1 MKVRLMTPHIRK
13 TAALGRSGFILLEIL
28 MAMALFGILGVGLT
42 EALDKTADNA
52 LASRREMKM
61 VRTLESLLT
70 EASKALQFEEGE
82 ENLGEDKDTGVYY
95 QRVIEPLEAENMDG
109 EVLNQMWRIAII
121 ASWKTPSGREM
132 EEVAETIRYEPLYQN
147 NR

>member
-1 MKVRLMTPHIRK
+1 MPISN
-13 TAALGRSGFILLEIL
+13 GRATGPRAFVLLEII

-42 EALDKTADNA
+42 EALDKTAENS
-52 LASRREMKM
+52 LASRREVKM
-61 VRTLESLLT
+61 LRTLESLLT

-82 ENLGEDKDTGVYY
+82 ENLGENENGVYF

-109 EVLNQMWRIAII
+109 QALTQMWRVAII
-121 ASWKTPSGREM
+121 ASWKTKGGREM
-132 EEVAETIRYEPLYQN
+132 QEVAETIRYEPLYQN